1 MLLIN
6 ENDRERAEL
15 YRLFA
20 VLFMTLPTD
29 EVLVQFR
36 EMFRVRF
43 SETPTEIGRDFA
55 HIFMGPWKHLP
66 PYESVYSSSPV
77 DTPGS
82 WSRIAREVQAFYRST
97 GLVLHDQAD
106 LSPDHLSA
114 ELIFMS
120 YLTEND
126 FMEYQRL
133 FFERHLFR
141 WVPDY
146 CDLVYR
152 HAFTSFYKEVA
163 NLLKK
168 FILFEYEELELQKG
182 YLEGFPLNPW

>member
-1 MLLIN
+1 MLLMN

-15 YRLFA
+15 YRFFA
-20 VLFMTLPTD
+20 VCFMMLPTD
-29 EVLVQFR
+29 EVLMQFR
-36 EMFRVRF
+36 DMFRVRF
-43 SETPTEIGRDFA
+43 SETQAEIGMDFA
-55 HIFMGPWKHLP
+55 HIFIGPWKHLP
-66 PYESVYSSSPV
+66 PYESVYSFSPG
-77 DTPGS
+77 DIPGS

-97 GLVLHDQAD
+97 GLVLHQQAD

-114 ELIFMS
+114 ELLFMS

-126 FMEYQRL
+126 LMEYQRI

-146 CDLVYR
+146 CDLVYG

-168 FILFEYEELELQKG
+168 FILFEYEELEIHKG
-182 YLEGFPLNPW
+182 YSESFP